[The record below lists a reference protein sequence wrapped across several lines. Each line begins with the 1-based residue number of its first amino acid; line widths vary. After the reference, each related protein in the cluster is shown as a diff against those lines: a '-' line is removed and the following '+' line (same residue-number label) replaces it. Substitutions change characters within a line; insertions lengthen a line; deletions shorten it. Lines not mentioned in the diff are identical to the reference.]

1 LKDLSVREGDCAP
14 DFLFDDPDGKKIKL
28 SNLRGKR
35 VVVYFYPKDFTPGCS
50 TEAAEFASDYNKF
63 KAEDIEIIGVSS
75 DDSESHLKFRK
86 KMNISYFL
94 VSDTDFVI
102 SDRYGVYGPRMF
114 MGKEYMGINRTTF
127 LVDRNGVIFKIF
139 NKVKPLGHSH
149 EVLQEFKGL
158 KP

>member
-1 LKDLSVREGDCAP
+1 MNELSVREGDYAP
-14 DFLFDDPDGKKIKL
+14 DFLLDDHGGKKIKL
-28 SNLRGKR
+28 SDFRGKK

-102 SDRYGVYGPRMF
+102 SKRYGVYGPKMF

-127 LVDRNGVIFKIF
+127 LVDRNGVVFKIF
-139 NKVKPLGHSH
+139 DKVKPLGHSH
-149 EVLQEFKGL
+149 EVLEEFKGL
-158 KP
+158 EP

>member
-1 LKDLSVREGDCAP
+1 MNDLSVREGDHAP
-14 DFLFDDPDGKKIKL
+14 DFLFDDYGGKKIKL
-28 SNLRGKR
+28 SDFRGKK

-63 KAEDIEIIGVSS
+63 KAKDIEIIGISP
-75 DDSESHLKFRK
+75 DDSESHLRFRK
-86 KMNISYFL
+86 KMNVSYFL

-102 SDRYGVYGPRMF
+102 SKRYGVYGSKMF

-127 LVDRNGVIFKIF
+127 LVDSNGVIFKIF

-149 EVLQEFKGL
+149 EVLQEFK
-158 KP
+158 